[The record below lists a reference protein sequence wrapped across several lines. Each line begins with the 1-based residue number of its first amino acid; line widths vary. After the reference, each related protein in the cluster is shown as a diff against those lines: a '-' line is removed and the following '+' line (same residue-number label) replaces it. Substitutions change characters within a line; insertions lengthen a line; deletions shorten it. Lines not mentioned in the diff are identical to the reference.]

1 MSPII
6 GIIDSSKA
14 VNVVTQAYES
24 IATYTGSSQST
35 ITFSSIPQTYKHLQ
49 LRMSTRSTSSN
60 AYNAWF
66 RWTINGVSTGGQ
78 YTEAYLAGNGSS
90 ISTYTSGTPT
100 NDFESMYNPGSDS
113 DSNVFGLYIV
123 DFYDYANTSRYKI
136 VNSYNGVMGN
146 ASTTRLGLNTIG
158 GYFNS
163 TSAVSSITLS
173 SNYGVWASGSKFALY
188 GIKG

>member
-24 IATYTGSSQST
+24 IATYTGSGQSA
-35 ITFSSIPQTYKHLQ
+35 ITFSGIPQTYKHLQ
-49 LRMSTRSTSSN
+49 LRMSTRSSGSN
-60 AYNAWF
+60 AFNSWF

-78 YTEAYLAGNGSS
+78 YTEAYLSGNGTTLT
-90 ISTYTSGTPT
+90 TYTSGTPN
-100 NDFESMYNPGSDS
+100 NDFESMFNPGPDS
-113 DSNVFGLYIV
+113 DNGVFGLYIV

-146 ASTTRLGLNTIG
+146 NSTNRLGLTNIG
-158 GYFNS
+158 GYFNT

-173 SNYGVWASGSKFALY
+173 SNYGTWVSGCKFALY